1 MNLSMKKK
9 QTRRHKDL
17 WLPRESGIG
26 KGWMWSL
33 GLTGANYYIE
43 NG

>member
-1 MNLSMKKK
+1 MNLSMKKRNRLK
-9 QTRRHKDL
+9 TQRFCGCQEK
-17 WLPRESGIG
+17 GIG